1 MIWLIRLYLLF
12 MGVTYLLIGIWAT
25 LDPILLANASAIPSF
40 QEAVG
45 LKVSSDIG
53 YSEIAGIY
61 GGLNLG
67 IGMMCLIGIFK
78 ENIGLFGI
86 KFIKLLT
93 GSIAFGR
100 VISSYLPGM
109 PTFYNSF
116 FIFEVC
122 AVIIGISFLMTLNKS
137 KSNY

>member
-25 LDPILLANASAIPSF
+25 LDPILSANASAIPSF

-67 IGMMCLIGIFK
+67 IGVMCLIGIFK

-86 KFIKLLT
+86 KFITLLT

-122 AVIIGISFLMTLNKS
+122 AVIIGISFLMTLNKP

>member
-45 LKVSSDIG
+45 LKVSYDIG

-86 KFIKLLT
+86 KFITLLT

-122 AVIIGISFLMTLNKS
+122 AVIIGISFLMTLNKP

>member
-12 MGVTYLLIGIWAT
+12 MVITYLLIGIWAT
-25 LDPILLANASAIPSF
+25 LDPILLASASTFPSF

-86 KFIKLLT
+86 KFITLLT

-122 AVIIGISFLMTLNKS
+122 AVIIGISFLLTINKS

>member
-86 KFIKLLT
+86 KFITLLT

>member
-67 IGMMCLIGIFK
+67 IGIMCLIGIFK

-86 KFIKLLT
+86 KFITLLT

-100 VISSYLPGM
+100 VISSYLPDM

-122 AVIIGISFLMTLNKS
+122 AVIIGISFLMTLNKP

>member
-86 KFIKLLT
+86 KFITLLT
-93 GSIAFGR
+93 GSIPFGR

-122 AVIIGISFLMTLNKS
+122 AVIIGISFLMTLNKP

>member
-67 IGMMCLIGIFK
+67 IGVMCLIGIFK

-86 KFIKLLT
+86 KFITLLT

>member
-86 KFIKLLT
+86 KFITLLT

-137 KSNY
+137 KLNY

>member
-86 KFIKLLT
+86 KFITLLT

-122 AVIIGISFLMTLNKS
+122 AVIIGISFLMTLNKP

>member
-67 IGMMCLIGIFK
+67 IGIMCLIGIFK
-78 ENIGLFGI
+78 
-86 KFIKLLT
+86 
-93 GSIAFGR
+93 
-100 VISSYLPGM
+100 
-109 PTFYNSF
+109 
-116 FIFEVC
+116 
-122 AVIIGISFLMTLNKS
+122 
-137 KSNY
+137 